1 VRALAFDP
9 ELDAT
14 VDEVREAIRWELRDE
29 HEVARNRWDDLVA
42 GGGTGPGTDARVLL
56 AWTRVVDEGAL
67 DAAKQAA
74 EVVETLRV
82 AGDLL
87 DAAEGFDGPARGVL
101 APGDARFLA
110 EWLVPAALRRALER
124 EDPELATTGA
134 TFAQELAVGRELE
147 RGYRDRDE
155 PWDFGAVS
163 LGILHGVLEAKYAR
177 AFRLAARVGARV
189 AGAPEHAQALAGSV
203 GEAAGMAAG
212 YYVAL
217 TQDWD
222 ERVQEREVHR
232 KRLVEDGKRAVGDLR
247 TSLGLVRIQKDLGY
261 FVQPFERWAE
271 DLWEALDAVDLT

>member
-1 VRALAFDP
+1 MRALAFEP
-9 ELDAT
+9 ELDAR

-29 HEVARNRWDDLVA
+29 QEVARNRWDDLVA
-42 GGGTGPGTDARVLL
+42 GGGLGPGTDARVLL
-56 AWTRVVDEGAL
+56 AWAQVVDESAL

-124 EDPELATTGA
+124 EDPVLAAEGA
-134 TFAQELAVGRELE
+134 TLAQEFAVGRELE
-147 RGYRDRDE
+147 RGYRGRDE
-155 PWDFGAVS
+155 PWGFDAVS

-177 AFRLAARVGARV
+177 AFRLAARAGARV
-189 AGAPEHAQALAGSV
+189 AGAPEYAQDLTGGV

-212 YYVAL
+212 YYLAL
-217 TQDWD
+217 VEDWD

-232 KRLVEDGKRAVGDLR
+232 RRLVEDGLRAVGDLG
-247 TSLGLVRIQKDLGY
+247 TSLGLVRIQEDLGY
-261 FVQPFERWAE
+261 YLGPFERWAE
-271 DLWEALDAVDLT
+271 DLREALESVELT